1 MPGQPS
7 LDRTARVVRCPAC
20 GGPSRYAPDNPDRP
34 FCGERCRQQ
43 DLGAWA
49 SERFALPEQAP
60 DQDPGFEQN

>member
-1 MPGQPS
+1 
-7 LDRTARVVRCPAC
+7 VRCPAC

-60 DQDPGFEQN
+60 DQDPGFELN